1 MRSYSTALFFFLTLT
16 VLTALAAES
25 VAGEGSP
32 RIQSVFGSIG
42 LKIFDLPFDDVTPSG
57 PMEVLGPQS
66 FLFVTAC
73 GKVIFTSIADDKLT
87 VGATASLDE
96 LTKSRGLEP
105 VYCDNGAG
113 VKGTL
118 VLKGKLYVSHH
129 IFDYRDNKAYLVVRE
144 FTLHAGELKFTREV
158 LRTTPGVNEPFIG
171 FQSGGRMAS
180 DGTALLI
187 ALGDFSKP
195 RLTRVPGSLLGK
207 VLRINLANL
216 SYEVVSRG
224 LRSPTGGL
232 FYDAETN
239 LLWETEHG
247 PRGGDE
253 INLIKRG
260 KDYGWPVV
268 SYGTSYERDGMGDY
282 YGNAYNTHTGYE
294 KPKYVFMPDIGIGML
309 AKYPS
314 TGPVEYWHGDYFL
327 SGMANSTLYRVRIE
341 GEHVVYAEPVLQG
354 FRIREVVI
362 HQGGAIYLKTDDG
375 RLLISDQ
382 KTTQKAEGRD
392 AVPSSRLVDPSG
404 QSPRVVIPGKATRTK
419 FKNEPSRS
427 QSRQQAGPRRA
438 IRKKRLRNVKPNDV
452 QASTN

>member
-1 MRSYSTALFFFLTLT
+1 LRNYSTVLYFFLTLT
-16 VLTALAAES
+16 VLTALAASS
-25 VAGEGSP
+25 VAGEGPP

-42 LKIFDLPFDDVTPSG
+42 LKIFDLPFEDLTPSG

-73 GKVIFTSIADDKLT
+73 GKVSFASIADDKLT
-87 VGATASLDE
+87 MGATASLDE
-96 LTKSRGLEP
+96 LTKSRSLEP

-113 VKGTL
+113 AKGTL

-129 IFDYRDNKAYLVVRE
+129 IFDYRDNKVYLVVRE
-144 FTLHAGELKFTREV
+144 FALHAGELKFAREV

-171 FQSGGRMAS
+171 FQSGGRLAS

-195 RLTRVPGSLLGK
+195 RLTSVPGSLLGK
-207 VLRINLANL
+207 VLRINLSNL

-224 LRSPTGGL
+224 LRSPGGL

-260 KDYGWPVV
+260 KNYGWPLV

-282 YGNAYNTHTGYE
+282 YGNAYNTHAGFE
-294 KPKYVFMPDIGIGML
+294 KPKFVFMPDIGIGML

-354 FRIREVVI
+354 FRLREVVI
-362 HQGGAIYLKTDDG
+362 RTGGVIYLKTDDG

-382 KTTQKAEGRD
+382 KTAPKVEGRNATSMVD
-392 AVPSSRLVDPSG
+392 PFAQSSRVL
-404 QSPRVVIPGKATRTK
+404 IPGNATR
-419 FKNEPSRS
+419 FKSRKEPSRS
-427 QSRQQAGPRRA
+427 ELRRQAVPRRG
-438 IRKKRLRNVKPNDV
+438 IRKKRHRNLQSKDV
-452 QASTN
+452 QTSTN